1 MKKTY
6 LLLLLPLLSTCTR
19 SSIGIIQ
26 ELKMYTDTWP
36 SPTDSPEITD
46 SAGYKTINI
55 TSHVTSKEAL
65 LILSSVYI
73 VAVERGMTI
82 QACILPKAREKKYL
96 KVKFNFLVDGQNYPE
111 EYPFFDSVNNYS
123 IADKAKLFFC
133 SVGAQ
138 SMTYKGQHDSKNI
151 HFVVQW
157 LDKTPAS
164 ELPNIT
170 TPIRLFTRYCVL
182 GDSARYFNKMFLH
195 HYHTGE
201 TFPPTNVCNLKD
213 PEYNQP
219 VNHL

>member
-1 MKKTY
+1 MF
-6 LLLLLPLLSTCTR
+6 
-19 SSIGIIQ
+19 
-26 ELKMYTDTWP
+26 TDTWP
-36 SPTDSPEITD
+36 SPTDEPTITD

-55 TSHVTSKEAL
+55 TSHVNAKEAP
-65 LILSSVYI
+65 LILSSVSI
-73 VAVERGMTI
+73 VAIERGMTI
-82 QACILPKAREKKYL
+82 QACILPKARQQKYL
-96 KVKFNFLVDGQNYPE
+96 KVKYNFLVNGDNYTE
-111 EYPFFDSVNNYS
+111 EYPFFDSVKNYS

-138 SMTYKGQHDSKNI
+138 SMTYKGQRDSTNI

-157 LDKTPAS
+157 ISKTPLI

-182 GDSARYFNKMFLH
+182 GDSAKYFNKMLLH

-219 VNHL
+219 INHKQ